1 MNNVLTAPAEGHTAS
16 ERNSREE
23 RRKRQ
28 HVKIPVPVHIR
39 LLDQLD
45 EEVTKTL
52 DITRNGLC
60 FTSSRDYYSLGMPL
74 FLTLPNSDGSVRCL
88 SEVVNIEVL
97 PNGRRAVAVRF
108 ASNCNP

>member
-1 MNNVLTAPAEGHTAS
+1 MSNVLTAPAEGHTAS

-28 HVKIPVPVHIR
+28 HVKIPLPVHIQ
-39 LLDQLD
+39 LLDQMV
-45 EEVTKTL
+45 EEVTKTQ

-60 FTSSRDYYSLGMPL
+60 FTSSRDYYSLGTPL
-74 FLTLPNSDGSVRCL
+74 FLTFPNSEGSVRCL
-88 SEVVNIEVL
+88 SEVVHVEAL
-97 PNGRRAVAVRF
+97 PNGSRTVAVRF